1 MKILMFKFMEYF
13 YSKAGEKEKKYENGI
28 LVFTHVE
35 SRDEEFLDKSTTK
48 YIKNIKWF
56 AGKFNKP
63 KIILHSF
70 AHLSKDKAYP
80 KIAKILFDNA
90 EDRLKNSGFDVEQTP
105 FGFVLN
111 FSLKMDDTP
120 LARYFKEF

>member
-1 MKILMFKFMEYF
+1 MLLFKFTEYS
-13 YSKAGEKEKKYENGI
+13 YSKAGDEEKKFENAI

-35 SRDEEFLDKSTTK
+35 SKDEEILEKITTK

-56 AGKFNKP
+56 AGKFGKP

-70 AHLSKDKAYP
+70 AHLSQDKADP
-80 KIAKILFDNA
+80 KVAKTLLDNA
-90 EDRLKNSGFDVEQTP
+90 EIRLKNSGFDVEQTP
-105 FGFVLN
+105 FGYVLN